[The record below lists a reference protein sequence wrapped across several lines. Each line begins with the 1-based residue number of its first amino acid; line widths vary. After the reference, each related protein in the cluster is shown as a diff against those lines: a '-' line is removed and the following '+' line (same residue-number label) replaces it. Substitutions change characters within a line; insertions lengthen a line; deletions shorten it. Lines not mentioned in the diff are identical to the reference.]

1 MEFITHWIVSVPL
14 FDTLIVPILIFF
26 ARICD
31 VTIGTFRIVM
41 VSKGQKL
48 WAPILGFF
56 EVLIWIIVIGRIM
69 QNIDNWVNII
79 AYASG
84 FATGNYIGL
93 RIEEKIAMGL
103 VRINVVTA
111 KPADELITTLS
122 SAGYGVT
129 HHPAN
134 GANGSVS
141 IIYTIINRTDLPEVV
156 ELIREYNPK
165 AFYSVEDVKF
175 VNKSVETIYTQ
186 KRKIIFP
193 KRK

>member
-1 MEFITHWIVSVPL
+1 MEQFGQFMQSDNFNLYIVPL
-14 FDTLIVPILIFF
+14 LIFL

-31 VTIGTFRIVM
+31 VTFGTFRIVM

-56 EVLIWIIVIGRIM
+56 EVLIWIIVISRIM

-93 RIEEKIAMGL
+93 IIEEKVAMGL
-103 VRINVVTA
+103 VRINVITA
-111 KPADELITTLS
+111 KPAEQLIEQLKK
-122 SAGYGVT
+122 AGYGIT
-129 HHPAN
+129 HHEAN
-134 GANGSVS
+134 GANGKVS
-141 IIYTIINRTDLPEVV
+141 ILYSIINRADIPEVV
-156 ELIREYNPK
+156 ELIKAYNPK

-175 VNKSVETIYTQ
+175 VNKDVQTIIENKRMMFR
-186 KRKIIFP
+186 KRK
-193 KRK
+193 